1 MSTVTS
7 HQPDAPAPE
16 RADRAD
22 RRPLA
27 GLSGLLAVV
36 AVLLGVEAAGAVPDG
51 TVLRGPA
58 AWGAAAAVVL
68 VGLGLLLLG
77 LLRRTAWH
85 YPDEVERDLRIDALR
100 GLAIVLIVVNHV
112 ELPSVFE
119 LVSQETIGIVSGAEL
134 FVAMSGVVLGM
145 VYRRRLA
152 RTDLVEVTGAL
163 LTRAWKLYRTALAV
177 VLVVYLLTLLP
188 GVDGRAV
195 TTFELGDGRTSDT
208 YPNVEQLGEYPVPG
222 FVVRD
227 LLLLRL
233 GPWQFNVMGLYVVLL
248 AVTPVLVAALR
259 RGLVLVLLGLS
270 WALYALDSRSPSSLV
285 GAQFEEPF
293 PLLTWQVLFVTGL
306 ATGWHLDALRG
317 SSRRPAGRAVLGLAV
332 LLQLGAVL
340 LAASS
345 TFLANGY
352 DVRLDLLPAASFD
365 VLYADWFTRSTLDLG
380 RLVGVWSLLATAYAL
395 LTVVWRPVVRAVGW
409 LLVPL
414 GRAWLPVLV
423 LHVVA
428 ALVVTNVPGL
438 DGGSVAWGTLA
449 HGVVLGL
456 LWALATHTFRT
467 SPDRSAPGGP

>member
-7 HQPDAPAPE
+7 PQPDAPAPE

-27 GLSGLLAVV
+27 GLAGLLAVV

-233 GPWQFNVMGLYVVLL
+233 GPWQFNVMGLYVLL
-248 AVTPVLVAALR
+248 LVVAPLLLAALR
-259 RGLVLVLLGLS
+259 RRLALVVLGLS
-270 WALYALDSRSPSSLV
+270 WGLYALDSTRSTRLLGS
-285 GAQFEEPF
+285 QFEDPF
-293 PLLTWQVLFVTGL
+293 PLLTWQVLFVTGAVVGWYREALL
-306 ATGWHLDALRG
+306 AFF
-317 SSRRPAGRAVLGLAV
+317 RRPAGRAVLAIAV
-332 LLQLGAVL
+332 VAHLGIVL

-345 TFLANGY
+345 TFLSNGY
-352 DVRLDLLPAASFD
+352 DVRLDLLPSATFD
-365 VLYADWFTRSTLDLG
+365 AVHADWFTRATLDLG
-380 RLVGVWSLLATAYAL
+380 RLLDVWLLLATGYAL
-395 LTVVWRPVVRAVGW
+395 LTAFWRPLDRAVGW

-414 GRAWLPVLV
+414 GRASLYVFV

-428 ALVVTNVPGL
+428 ALVVAQVPGVRE
-438 DGGSVAWGTLA
+438 SVALGTLA
-449 HGVVLGL
+449 HGVVLAV
-456 LWALATHTFRT
+456 LWTMVTRRVLFRVI
-467 SPDRSAPGGP
+467 PQ